1 MRSLVEC
8 VPNFSEARRPEVVAA
23 IVAAIE
29 SESRVRVLDIS
40 SDVDHNRTV
49 VTLVGEAAG
58 VVAAAFA
65 GIAKAAELIDM
76 NQHQGVHPCLGA
88 ADVVPFVPLRE
99 TTMADCVSLARRL
112 GERVGRE
119 LNLPVYLYA
128 AAALRPER
136 ENLENIRRGP
146 EAYQMLKKEIAAD
159 PQRAPDFGPKQ
170 VGPAGAVV
178 IGARQFLIA
187 YNIYLNTADVQ
198 IAKKVAQAV
207 RYSSGGLRYVK
218 ALGLLVNGQAQVSL
232 NLTDFTRTPVAR
244 VVEFVRREA
253 ARYGASITRS
263 ELVGLIP
270 QAALIEAARW
280 YLQLDNLEMDH
291 ILENRLEEGPRTKD

>member
-8 VPNFSEARRPEVVAA
+8 VPNFSEARRPEVIAA

-49 VTLVGEAAG
+49 VTLVGEAEG
-58 VVAAAFA
+58 VEAAAFA

-88 ADVVPFVPLRE
+88 ADVVPFVPVRE
-99 TTMADCVSLARRL
+99 TTMADCVSMARRL
-112 GERVGRE
+112 SERVGRE

-170 VGPAGAVV
+170 VGPAGAVI

-187 YNIYLNTADVQ
+187 YNLYLNTDDVQ

-232 NLTDFTRTPVAR
+232 NLTDFTQTPVAR
-244 VVEFVRREA
+244 VVESVRREA

-280 YLQLDNLEMDH
+280 YLQLDNLEMNH
-291 ILENRLEEGPRTKD
+291 ILENRLDEGNKE

>member
-1 MRSLVEC
+1 MR
-8 VPNFSEARRPEVVAA
+8 
-23 IVAAIE
+23 
-29 SESRVRVLDIS
+29 
-40 SDVDHNRTV
+40 
-49 VTLVGEAAG
+49 
-58 VVAAAFA
+58 
-65 GIAKAAELIDM
+65 
-76 NQHQGVHPCLGA
+76 QHHGVHPCIGA

-99 TTMADCVSLARRL
+99 ATLADCVAIAQRL

-128 AAALRPER
+128 AAALRSER

-146 EAYQMLKKEIAAD
+146 QAYQMLKEKIATD
-159 PQRAPDFGPKQ
+159 LPSAPDFGPKQ
-170 VGPAGAVV
+170 LGPAGAVV
-178 IGARQFLIA
+178 IGARPVLIA
-187 YNIYLNTADVQ
+187 YNIYLNTEDVR

-218 ALGLLVNGQAQVSL
+218 ALGLLVDGQAQVSL
-232 NLTDFTRTPVAR
+232 NLTDFTQTPLAR

-280 YLQLDNLEMDH
+280 YLQLDNLEMKH
-291 ILENRLEEGPRTKD
+291 ILENRLDKGNKE

>member
-1 MRSLVEC
+1 MRPLVEC

-29 SESRVRVLDIS
+29 GEARVIDVS

-49 VTLVGEAAG
+49 VTFVGDPVG
-58 VVAAAFA
+58 VAAAAFA
-65 GIAKAAELIDM
+65 GIAQAAELIDM
-76 NQHQGVHPCLGA
+76 NQHQGLHPCIGA

-99 TTMADCVSLARRL
+99 TSMADCAALARRL

-128 AAALRPER
+128 AAAARPER

-146 EAYQMLKKEIAAD
+146 EAYQKLKKEITAD
-159 PQRAPDFGPKQ
+159 PRQAPDFGPQ
-170 VGPAGAVV
+170 QIGPAGAVI
-178 IGARQFLIA
+178 IGARPLLIA
-187 YNIYLNTADVQ
+187 YNLYLNTGDVQ

-207 RYSSGGLRYVK
+207 RHSSGGLRYVK
-218 ALGLLVNGQAQVSL
+218 ALGLLVGGQAQVSL
-232 NLTDFTRTPVAR
+232 NLTDFTQTPVAR

-280 YLQLDNLEMDH
+280 YLQLDNLEMHH
-291 ILENRLEEGPRTKD
+291 ILENRLEEEKDSRRKA

>member
-1 MRSLVEC
+1 MPPLVEC

-29 SESRVRVLDIS
+29 SANASRVRVLDVS

-49 VTLVGEAAG
+49 VTFVGEAEG
-58 VVAAAFA
+58 VEAAAFA
-65 GIAKAAELIDM
+65 GIAKAGELIDM
-76 NQHQGVHPCLGA
+76 RQHHGVHPCLGA

-99 TTMADCVSLARRL
+99 ASLAECVAIAQRL

-136 ENLENIRRGP
+136 EHLENIRRGP
-146 EAYQMLKKEIAAD
+146 QAYQILKEKIATD
-159 PQRAPDFGPKQ
+159 PLCEPDFGPKQ
-170 VGPAGAVV
+170 IGSAGAVV
-178 IGARQFLIA
+178 IGARPVLIA
-187 YNIYLNTADVQ
+187 YNIYLNTDDVR

-218 ALGLLVNGQAQVSL
+218 ALGLLVDGQAQVSL
-232 NLTDFTRTPVAR
+232 NLTDFTQTPIAR

-291 ILENRLEEGPRTKD
+291 ILENRLDEGNKE